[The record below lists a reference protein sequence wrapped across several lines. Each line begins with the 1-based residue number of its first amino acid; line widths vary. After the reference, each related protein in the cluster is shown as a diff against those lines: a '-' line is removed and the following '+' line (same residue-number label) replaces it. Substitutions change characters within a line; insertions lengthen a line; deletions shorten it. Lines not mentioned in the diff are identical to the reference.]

1 MGFRFQKRVSLGG
14 GLGLNIS
21 KSGVSPSYRTRYG
34 SISPRGFS
42 FRTGVAGLTYRSGF
56 GGRKRKGNSG
66 DALLLLFVAFW
77 LVIISLLIIL
87 KLIELFFW
95 ALTELIKFI
104 QRVQY
109 RRQIKK
115 EIEQFKD
122 STIVTV
128 LNFEADSLPEE
139 MRSMKVKFQGALV
152 ENGSIVEKD
161 QEVATFVVGD
171 KIGRMLANK
180 AGKIKFAK
188 LPGDRMRIGDCV
200 CMIETIIG

>member
-1 MGFRFQKRVSLGG
+1 MGFRFHKRVSLGG

-34 SISPRGFS
+34 SISSKGFS
-42 FRTGVAGLTYRSGF
+42 FRTGIAGLTYRSGF
-56 GGRKRKGNSG
+56 GGRSRKGNAG
-66 DALLLLFVAFW
+66 DAILLLFVAFW

-115 EIEQFKD
+115 EIEKFKD

-200 CMIETIIG
+200 CLIETIIG

>member
-1 MGFRFQKRVSLGG
+1 MGFRFHKRVSLGG

-34 SISPRGFS
+34 SISSKGFS
-42 FRTGVAGLTYRSGF
+42 FRTGIAGLTYRSGF
-56 GGRKRKGNSG
+56 GGRSRKGNAG
-66 DALLLLFVAFW
+66 DAILLLFVAFW

-115 EIEQFKD
+115 EIEKFKD

-188 LPGDRMRIGDCV
+188 LPGDRMRVGDCV
-200 CMIETIIG
+200 CMIETMI

>member
-1 MGFRFQKRVSLGG
+1 MGFRFHKRVSLGG

-34 SISPRGFS
+34 SISSKGFS
-42 FRTGVAGLTYRSGF
+42 FRTGIAGLTYRSGF
-56 GGRKRKGNSG
+56 GGRSRKGNAG
-66 DALLLLFVAFW
+66 DAILLLFVAFW

-95 ALTELIKFI
+95 LLTELIKFI

-171 KIGRMLANK
+171 KIGRMHANK

>member
-1 MGFRFQKRVSLGG
+1 MGFRFHKRVSLGG

-34 SISPRGFS
+34 SISSKGFS
-42 FRTGVAGLTYRSGF
+42 FRTGIAGLTYRSGF
-56 GGRKRKGNSG
+56 GGRSRKGNAG
-66 DALLLLFVAFW
+66 DAILLLFVAFW

-95 ALTELIKFI
+95 LLTELIKFI

-115 EIEQFKD
+115 EIEKFKD

-200 CMIETIIG
+200 CLIETMIG

>member
-34 SISPRGFS
+34 SISSKGFS

-95 ALTELIKFI
+95 LLTELIKFI

-115 EIEQFKD
+115 EIEKFKD

-139 MRSMKVKFQGALV
+139 MRELKVKFQGALV

-161 QEVATFVVGD
+161 QEVATFVVAD
-171 KIGRMLANK
+171 KIGRMHANK

>member
-1 MGFRFQKRVSLGG
+1 MGFRFHKRVSLGG

-56 GGRKRKGNSG
+56 GGRKRKGNAG

-87 KLIELFFW
+87 KLFELFFW
-95 ALTELIKFI
+95 LLTELIKFI

-115 EIEQFKD
+115 EIEKFKD

-139 MRSMKVKFQGALV
+139 MREMKVIFQGAVV
-152 ENGSIVEKD
+152 ENGSIVAKD
-161 QEVATFVVGD
+161 QEVATFVVSD
-171 KIGRMLANK
+171 KIGRMHANK

-200 CMIETIIG
+200 CMIETMI

>member
-34 SISPRGFS
+34 SISSKGFS

-95 ALTELIKFI
+95 LLTELIKFI

-115 EIEQFKD
+115 EIEKFKD

-171 KIGRMLANK
+171 KIGRMHANK

-200 CMIETIIG
+200 CMIETIMG

>member
-1 MGFRFQKRVSLGG
+1 MGFRFQKRVSLGS

-34 SISPRGFS
+34 SISSKGFS

-95 ALTELIKFI
+95 LLTELIKFI

>member
-34 SISPRGFS
+34 SISSRGFS
-42 FRTGVAGLTYRSGF
+42 FRTGIAGLTYRSGF
-56 GGRKRKGNSG
+56 GGRSRKGNAS
-66 DALLLLFVAFW
+66 DVILLIFAAFW
-77 LVIISLLIIL
+77 LIIL
-87 KLIELFFW
+87 GLLLVLKLFELFMW
-95 ALTELIKFI
+95 LLGELVRLI
-104 QRVQY
+104 QRMRY
-109 RRQIKK
+109 RHLIKK
-115 EIEQFKD
+115 EVEKFKD

-128 LNFEADSLPEE
+128 LNFQADSLPEE
-139 MRSMKVKFQGALV
+139 MRSMKVKFQGSLV

-188 LPGDRMRIGDCV
+188 LPGDRMKVGDCV
-200 CMIETIIG
+200 CLIETIIE

>member
-1 MGFRFQKRVSLGG
+1 MGFRFHKRVSLGG

-34 SISPRGFS
+34 SISSKGFS
-42 FRTGVAGLTYRSGF
+42 FRTGIAGLTYRSGF
-56 GGRKRKGNSG
+56 GGRSRKGNAG
-66 DALLLLFVAFW
+66 DAILLLFVAFW

-95 ALTELIKFI
+95 LLTELIKFI

>member
-34 SISPRGFS
+34 SISSKGFS
-42 FRTGVAGLTYRSGF
+42 FRTGIAGLTYRSGF
-56 GGRKRKGNSG
+56 GGRSRKGNAG
-66 DALLLLFVAFW
+66 DAILLLFVAFW

-115 EIEQFKD
+115 EIEKFKD

-152 ENGSIVEKD
+152 ENGSVVEKD

-171 KIGRMLANK
+171 KIGRMHANK

-188 LPGDRMRIGDCV
+188 LPGDRIRVGECV
-200 CMIETIIG
+200 CMIETIMG

>member
-1 MGFRFQKRVSLGG
+1 MGFRFHKRVSLGG

-34 SISPRGFS
+34 SISSKGFS
-42 FRTGVAGLTYRSGF
+42 FRTGIAGLTYRSGF
-56 GGRKRKGNSG
+56 GGRSRKGNAG
-66 DALLLLFVAFW
+66 DAILLLFVAFW

-95 ALTELIKFI
+95 LLTELIKFI

-115 EIEQFKD
+115 EIEKFKD
-122 STIVTV
+122 SDIVTV
-128 LNFEADSLPEE
+128 LNFQTDSLPEE
-139 MRSMKVKFQGALV
+139 MREMKVIFQGALV
-152 ENGSIVEKD
+152 DNGSIVEKD

-180 AGKIKFAK
+180 EGKIKFAK

>member
-56 GGRKRKGNSG
+56 GGRKRKGNAG
-66 DALLLLFVAFW
+66 DAILLLFVAFW

>member
-1 MGFRFQKRVSLGG
+1 
-14 GLGLNIS
+14 
-21 KSGVSPSYRTRYG
+21 
-34 SISPRGFS
+34 
-42 FRTGVAGLTYRSGF
+42 
-56 GGRKRKGNSG
+56 
-66 DALLLLFVAFW
+66 
-77 LVIISLLIIL
+77 VIISLLIIL

-95 ALTELIKFI
+95 LLTELIKFI

-115 EIEQFKD
+115 EIEKFKD

-171 KIGRMLANK
+171 KIGRMHANK

>member
-56 GGRKRKGNSG
+56 GGRKRKGNAG

-95 ALTELIKFI
+95 LLTELIKFI

-115 EIEQFKD
+115 EVEKFKD
-122 STIVTV
+122 SDIVTV
-128 LNFEADSLPEE
+128 LNFQADSLPEE
-139 MRSMKVKFQGALV
+139 MREMKVVFQGALID
-152 ENGSIVEKD
+152 NGSMVEKD
-161 QEVATFVVGD
+161 QEVATFIVGD
-171 KIGRMLANK
+171 QIGKMRANK

-188 LPGDRMRIGDCV
+188 LPGDRIRIGDCV
-200 CMIETIIG
+200 CMIETIIE

>member
-34 SISPRGFS
+34 SISSKGFS

-95 ALTELIKFI
+95 LLTELIKFI

-115 EIEQFKD
+115 EIEKFKD

-139 MRSMKVKFQGALV
+139 MREMKVKFQGALV
-152 ENGSIVEKD
+152 ENGSIVEKE

-171 KIGRMLANK
+171 KIGRMHANK

-200 CMIETIIG
+200 CMIETIMG

>member
-1 MGFRFQKRVSLGG
+1 MGFRFHKRVSLGG

-34 SISPRGFS
+34 SISSKGFS
-42 FRTGVAGLTYRSGF
+42 FRTGIAGLTYRSGF
-56 GGRKRKGNSG
+56 GGRSRKGNAG
-66 DALLLLFVAFW
+66 DAILLLFVAFW
-77 LVIISLLIIL
+77 LVIISLLTIL

-115 EIEQFKD
+115 EIEKFKD

-188 LPGDRMRIGDCV
+188 LPGDRMRVGDCV
-200 CMIETIIG
+200 CLIETMIG

>member
-1 MGFRFQKRVSLGG
+1 MGFRFHKRVSLGG

-34 SISPRGFS
+34 SISSKGFS
-42 FRTGVAGLTYRSGF
+42 FRTGIAGLTYRSGF
-56 GGRKRKGNSG
+56 GGRSRKGNAG
-66 DALLLLFVAFW
+66 DAILLLFVAFW

-115 EIEQFKD
+115 EIEKFKD

-188 LPGDRMRIGDCV
+188 LPGDRMRVGDCV
-200 CMIETIIG
+200 CLIETIIG

>member
-1 MGFRFQKRVSLGG
+1 MGFRFQKRVSIGG

-34 SISPRGFS
+34 SISSKGFS
-42 FRTGVAGLTYRSGF
+42 FRTGIAGLTYRSGF
-56 GGRKRKGNSG
+56 GGRSRKGNAG
-66 DALLLLFVAFW
+66 DAILLLFVAFW
-77 LVIISLLIIL
+77 LVIISFLIIL

-95 ALTELIKFI
+95 LLTELIKFI

-115 EIEQFKD
+115 EIEKFKD

-188 LPGDRMRIGDCV
+188 LPGDRMRVGDCV
-200 CMIETIIG
+200 CLIETIIG

>member
-1 MGFRFQKRVSLGG
+1 MGFRFHKRVSLGG

-34 SISPRGFS
+34 SISSKGFS
-42 FRTGVAGLTYRSGF
+42 FRTGIAGLTYRSGF
-56 GGRKRKGNSG
+56 GGRSRKGNAG
-66 DALLLLFVAFW
+66 DAILLLFVAFW

-115 EIEQFKD
+115 EIEKFKD

>member
-34 SISPRGFS
+34 SISSKGFS

-115 EIEQFKD
+115 EIEKFKD

-200 CMIETIIG
+200 CMIETII

>member
-1 MGFRFQKRVSLGG
+1 MGFRFHKRVSLGG

-34 SISPRGFS
+34 SISSKGFS
-42 FRTGVAGLTYRSGF
+42 FRTGIAGLTYRSGF
-56 GGRKRKGNSG
+56 GGRSRKGNAG
-66 DALLLLFVAFW
+66 DAILLLFVAFW

-95 ALTELIKFI
+95 LLTELIKFI

-115 EIEQFKD
+115 EIEKFKD

-188 LPGDRMRIGDCV
+188 LPGDRMNVGDCV
-200 CMIETIIG
+200 CLIETIIG

>member
-21 KSGVSPSYRTRYG
+21 KSGVSPSYRTRHG

-56 GGRKRKGNSG
+56 GGRSRKGNSG
-66 DALLLLFVAFW
+66 DAILLLFAAFWLIIMALLLLLKIFELLMW
-77 LVIISLLIIL
+77 L
-87 KLIELFFW
+87 
-95 ALTELIKFI
+95 LTELVRLI
-104 QRVQY
+104 QRMRY
-109 RRQIKK
+109 RYQIKK

-128 LNFEADSLPEE
+128 LNFQVDSIPEE
-139 MRSMKVKFQGALV
+139 MREMKVIFQGALV
-152 ENGSIVEKD
+152 DNGSIVEKE
-161 QEVATFVVGD
+161 QEVATFVVGNQVG
-171 KIGRMLANK
+171 KMRANK

-188 LPGDRMRIGDCV
+188 LPGDRIRVGDCI
-200 CMIETIIG
+200 CMIETIVS

>member
-1 MGFRFQKRVSLGG
+1 MGFRFHKRVSLGG

-34 SISPRGFS
+34 SISSKGFS
-42 FRTGVAGLTYRSGF
+42 FRTGIAGLTYRSGF
-56 GGRKRKGNSG
+56 GGRSRKGNAG
-66 DALLLLFVAFW
+66 DAILLLFVAFW

-95 ALTELIKFI
+95 LLTELIKFI

-200 CMIETIIG
+200 CMIETMI

>member
-1 MGFRFQKRVSLGG
+1 MGFRFHKRVSLGG

-34 SISPRGFS
+34 SISSKGFS
-42 FRTGVAGLTYRSGF
+42 FRTGIAGLTYRSGF
-56 GGRKRKGNSG
+56 GGRSRKGNAG
-66 DALLLLFVAFW
+66 DAILLLFVAFW

-104 QRVQY
+104 QRFQY

-115 EIEQFKD
+115 EIEKFKD

>member
-171 KIGRMLANK
+171 KIGRMHANK

>member
-1 MGFRFQKRVSLGG
+1 MGFRFHKRVSLGG

-34 SISPRGFS
+34 SISSKGFS

-77 LVIISLLIIL
+77 LVIVSLLIIL

-95 ALTELIKFI
+95 LLTELIKFI

-109 RRQIKK
+109 RRQIKR

-139 MRSMKVKFQGALV
+139 MQSMKVKFQGALV

-188 LPGDRMRIGDCV
+188 LPGDRMRVGDCV
-200 CMIETIIG
+200 CLIETIIG

>member
-34 SISPRGFS
+34 SISSRGFS
-42 FRTGVAGLTYRSGF
+42 FRTGIAGLTYRSGF
-56 GGRKRKGNSG
+56 GGRSRKGNAG
-66 DALLLLFVAFW
+66 DAILLIFAAFWLIILALLLV
-77 LVIISLLIIL
+77 L
-87 KLIELFFW
+87 KLFELFMW
-95 ALTELIKFI
+95 LLGELIRLI
-104 QRVQY
+104 QRMRY
-109 RRQIKK
+109 RYQIKK
-115 EIEQFKD
+115 EVEKFKD

-139 MRSMKVKFQGALV
+139 MRTMKVIFQGALV
-152 ENGSIVEKD
+152 DNGTIVEKD

-171 KIGRMLANK
+171 KVGRMHANK
-180 AGKIKFAK
+180 SGKIKFAK

-200 CMIETIIG
+200 CMIETVIG

>member
-34 SISPRGFS
+34 SISSKGFS

-95 ALTELIKFI
+95 LLTELIKFI

-115 EIEQFKD
+115 EIEKFKD

-171 KIGRMLANK
+171 KIGRMHANK

>member
-34 SISPRGFS
+34 SISSRGFS
-42 FRTGVAGLTYRSGF
+42 FRTGIAGLTYRSGF
-56 GGRKRKGNSG
+56 GGRSRKGNAG
-66 DALLLLFVAFW
+66 DAILLIFAAFWLIILALLLV
-77 LVIISLLIIL
+77 L
-87 KLIELFFW
+87 KLFELFMW
-95 ALTELIKFI
+95 LLGELIRLI
-104 QRVQY
+104 QRMRY
-109 RRQIKK
+109 RYQIKK
-115 EIEQFKD
+115 EVEKFKD

-139 MRSMKVKFQGALV
+139 MRTMKVIFQGALV
-152 ENGSIVEKD
+152 DNGTIVEKD

-188 LPGDRMRIGDCV
+188 LPRDRMRIGDCV
-200 CMIETIIG
+200 CMIETVIG

>member
-1 MGFRFQKRVSLGG
+1 MGFRFHKRVSLGG

-34 SISPRGFS
+34 SISSKGFS
-42 FRTGVAGLTYRSGF
+42 FRTGIAGLTYRSGF
-56 GGRKRKGNSG
+56 GGRSRKGNAG
-66 DALLLLFVAFW
+66 DAILLLFVAFW
-77 LVIISLLIIL
+77 LVIISLLTIL

-95 ALTELIKFI
+95 AITELIKFI

-115 EIEQFKD
+115 EIEKFKD

-188 LPGDRMRIGDCV
+188 LPGDRMRVGDCV
-200 CMIETIIG
+200 CLIETMIG

>member
-1 MGFRFQKRVSLGG
+1 MGFRFHKRVSLGG

-34 SISPRGFS
+34 SISSKGFS
-42 FRTGVAGLTYRSGF
+42 FRTGIAGLTYRSGF
-56 GGRKRKGNSG
+56 GGRSRKGNAG
-66 DALLLLFVAFW
+66 DAILLLFVAFW

-115 EIEQFKD
+115 EIEKFKD

-128 LNFEADSLPEE
+128 LNFEADSLSEE
-139 MRSMKVKFQGALV
+139 MRSMKAKFQGALV

-188 LPGDRMRIGDCV
+188 LPGDRMRVGDCV
-200 CMIETIIG
+200 CLIESMIG